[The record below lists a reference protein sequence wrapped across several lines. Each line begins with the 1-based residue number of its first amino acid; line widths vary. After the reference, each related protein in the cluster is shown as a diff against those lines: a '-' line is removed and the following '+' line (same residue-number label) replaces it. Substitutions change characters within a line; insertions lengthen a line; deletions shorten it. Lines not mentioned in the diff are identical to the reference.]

1 MTVSLIVQPL
11 QWEALPELHETPDLD
26 DSDASCMADIRAVLE
41 RHGKLD
47 RFALHLIHRH
57 FDLAPGE
64 VLIERPDPD
73 ARTQHVSVGRL
84 DDEPL
89 ARPTTCILGPGGA
102 TSHCLCAPHPGQQSG
117 CEMHA
122 SNKLPPPPSGPS
134 PQPDR
139 HRPDPPGPS
148 WRPRRPRD
156 EERER

>member
-11 QWEALPELHETPDLD
+11 QWETLPELHETPDLD
-26 DSDASCMADIRAVLE
+26 DSDTACMAEIRAVLE

-84 DDEPL
+84 DNEPL
-89 ARPTTCILGPGGA
+89 ARPTTWIFGSDGA
-102 TSHCLCAPHPGQQSG
+102 NVVCACVPTADSSTGCFTHPRFSR
-117 CEMHA
+117 
-122 SNKLPPPPSGPS
+122 NTP
-134 PQPDR
+134 PDR
-139 HRPDPPGPS
+139 QPEPNRPAGPS
-148 WRPRRPRD
+148 WRPRQRPRED